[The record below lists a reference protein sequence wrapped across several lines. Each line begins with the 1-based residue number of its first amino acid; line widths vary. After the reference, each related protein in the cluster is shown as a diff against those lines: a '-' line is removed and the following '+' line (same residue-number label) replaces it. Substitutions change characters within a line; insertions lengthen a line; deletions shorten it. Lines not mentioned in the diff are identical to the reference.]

1 MEGQNDFEQLLGPYG
16 PYQILLQTDALDAWQ
31 LTIQENDCI
40 GLIQEELVE
49 HLQLNSQKEL
59 KIIKIKETV
68 ICEIALM
75 TRQSKTPIVQE
86 VIRHFT

>member
-16 PYQILLQTDALDAWQ
+16 PCQILLQTDALDAWQ

-49 HLQLNSQKEL
+49 HLQLNSQKRIEDHQDQ
-59 KIIKIKETV
+59 
-68 ICEIALM
+68 
-75 TRQSKTPIVQE
+75 RN
-86 VIRHFT
+86 RHLRDCPDD